1 MAHIADPSLRLLLLQ
16 AAWNENLI
24 PRFDKAAFFRDQL
37 HEELT
42 DEGEY
47 NYRIDTRVLD
57 ALLAIPLTDETL
69 AKLKFVEMDAG
80 NQIYGYIW
88 SYWDGESGE
97 FDVKDLSGIEACT
110 ALESL
115 IFIAGARFKDVSPLA
130 GLPALTEFKDFSDPI
145 ADLRPLLSVPKLR
158 TLDVNYEPTPANRAV
173 IAALKLRGVSV
184 VEH

>member
-1 MAHIADPSLRLLLLQ
+1 MAHIADRNLRLLLLQ

-24 PRFDKAAFFRDQL
+24 PRFDKVAFFRDQL

-42 DEGEY
+42 DDAEC

-69 AKLKFVEMDAG
+69 AKIRFVEMDAG
-80 NQIYGYIW
+80 NEIYRDIW
-88 SYWDGESGE
+88 SYWGGVSDE
-97 FDVKDLSGIEACT
+97 FDIRDLSGIEACT
-110 ALESL
+110 SLESL
-115 IFIAGARFKDVSPLA
+115 IFISKARFKDISPLA
-130 GLPALTEFKDFSDPI
+130 SLPSLIEFKDFSEPI

-158 TLDVNYEPTPANRAV
+158 VLDVHYEPTKENRAV